1 MIFIGDYKTTYLK
14 EIPAVY
20 LRSERNADQ
29 EARAP
34 RATLLVCLL
43 VGILR

>member
-14 EIPAVY
+14 ELLAVY

-34 RATLLVCLL
+34 RAGNPIGLFVS
-43 VGILR
+43 